1 MNSLKQKINEELGYD
16 SDLVKDSADEERL
29 EKLPEIDREKEIFER
44 RQKRDQLVQRY
55 QLLKQR
61 QAQMI

>member
-29 EKLPEIDREKEIFER
+29 EKLPEIDREKEIYER
-44 RQKRDQLVQRY
+44 RQKREQLVQRY
-55 QLLKQR
+55 
-61 QAQMI
+61 